1 MALEIPLG
9 ENSTIT
15 RLAAPVALHAAQL
28 LQPPFD
34 ASLPQ
39 RILDDGTQGLALGLS
54 ERLGIASE
62 LCGKGDRF
70 LDCGSHGWTLPTISL
85 LVQARTTFRRASRR
99 RIFLRKALASDAERP
114 RSYSPALPGAAPA
127 PPTDRRSS
135 CASRASLRAHRRTTG
150 RDRARLRAAPAAT
163 PLTRGKSARARP

>member
-1 MALEIPLG
+1 MALEILLG

-39 RILDDGTQGLALGLS
+39 RILDDSAQGLALGLG

-70 LDCGSHGWTLPTISL
+70 LDCGSHGRRCRVGNCDGMNKSYRRLDCLSK
-85 LVQARTTFRRASRR
+85 ARATRARNDRSRR
-99 RIFLRKALASDAERP
+99 SPCVP
-114 RSYSPALPGAAPA
+114 RL
-127 PPTDRRSS
+127 
-135 CASRASLRAHRRTTG
+135 
-150 RDRARLRAAPAAT
+150 
-163 PLTRGKSARARP
+163 